1 MSITEVLLVVSTVI
15 NVFSIIIIFIMFLNI
30 LNMKM
35 QVQQIHTGLSTTL
48 AKLFTIEH
56 VLGKIG
62 NGFSEFI
69 RLTESMVDHVNGTND
84 KVLYKTT
91 DGRYTARTVDELI
104 DKIKKDGNSDEYF
117 TDEELDKLK
126 NMFNSDDDNDEED

>member
-15 NVFSIIIIFIMFLNI
+15 NVFSIIIIFMMFLDI
-30 LNMKM
+30 LNIKT

-48 AKLFTIEH
+48 GKLFTIEQ
-56 VLGKIG
+56 VLNKIG

-69 RLTESMVDHVNGTND
+69 RLTESMVDHVNGSND
-84 KVLYKTT
+84 KVLYKTS